1 MVQSDLVT
9 VLRWFGCNSRQR
21 APHSEGEPAKWLGF
35 MTANRSFPMRASL
48 LPLALAALALPVPA
62 LASPNTFQRYTYE
75 SYGTPPRAYT
85 RRAAYVHQPVYGP
98 RHAYAAQPFY
108 AQRPQYAP
116 SQLGVYGGY
125 PVAAYPSSPA
135 PPGRSCS
142 LAAPIVGAALGGTM
156 GGALAHGYRNR
167 LWAVPM
173 GAAVGGIL
181 GGTMSGC

>member
-1 MVQSDLVT
+1 
-9 VLRWFGCNSRQR
+9 
-21 APHSEGEPAKWLGF
+21 
-35 MTANRSFPMRASL
+35 MRASL

-75 SYGTPPRAYT
+75 SYGPPPRAYT
-85 RRAAYVHQPVYGP
+85 RQPVYAP
-98 RHAYAAQPFY
+98 QPAYAP
-108 AQRPQYAP
+108 RPRYAP

-125 PVAAYPSSPA
+125 PVAAYPSSPVV
-135 PPGRSCS
+135 PSRSCS

-156 GGALAHGYRNR
+156 GGALANGYRNR

>member
-1 MVQSDLVT
+1 
-9 VLRWFGCNSRQR
+9 
-21 APHSEGEPAKWLGF
+21 
-35 MTANRSFPMRASL
+35 MRASL

-75 SYGTPPRAYT
+75 HYGPPPRAYT
-85 RRAAYVHQPVYGP
+85 RRPVYARPPVYGP
-98 RHAYAAQPFY
+98 RHAYAPQPVYAQQPFY
-108 AQRPQYAP
+108 AQRPYYAP

-125 PVAAYPSSPA
+125 PVAAYPGSPT
-135 PPGRSCS
+135 PPLRRCY

-156 GGALAHGYRNR
+156 GGALANGYRNR
-167 LWAVPM
+167 LWAVPI

>member
-1 MVQSDLVT
+1 
-9 VLRWFGCNSRQR
+9 
-21 APHSEGEPAKWLGF
+21 

-62 LASPNTFQRYTYE
+62 LASPHTFQRYTYE
-75 SYGTPPRAYT
+75 SYGPPPRAYT
-85 RRAAYVHQPVYGP
+85 R
-98 RHAYAAQPFY
+98 QPFY
-108 AQRPQYAP
+108 AQQPVYAPQPVYAQRPRYAP

-125 PVAAYPSSPA
+125 PVAAYPSSPVV
-135 PPGRSCS
+135 PSRSCS
-142 LAAPIVGAALGGTM
+142 LAAPIVGLALGGTM
-156 GGALAHGYRNR
+156 GGALANGYRNR

>member
-1 MVQSDLVT
+1 
-9 VLRWFGCNSRQR
+9 
-21 APHSEGEPAKWLGF
+21 
-35 MTANRSFPMRASL
+35 MRASL
-48 LPLALAALALPVPA
+48 LPLALAALALQVPA

-75 SYGTPPRAYT
+75 SYGPPPRAYT
-85 RRAAYVHQPVYGP
+85 RQPVYARQP
-98 RHAYAAQPFY
+98 VYVPQHAYAAQPVYAQQPFY
-108 AQRPQYAP
+108 AQQPGYAPQPVYAPRPRYAP

-125 PVAAYPSSPA
+125 PVAAYPSGPVVPS
-135 PPGRSCS
+135 RSCS

-156 GGALAHGYRNR
+156 GGALAYGYRNR

>member
-1 MVQSDLVT
+1 
-9 VLRWFGCNSRQR
+9 
-21 APHSEGEPAKWLGF
+21 

-62 LASPNTFQRYTYE
+62 LASPHPFQRYTYE
-75 SYGTPPRAYT
+75 SYGPPPRAYA
-85 RRAAYVHQPVYGP
+85 RRPVYVHQ
-98 RHAYAAQPFY
+98 HH
-108 AQRPQYAP
+108 YAP

-125 PVAAYPSSPA
+125 PVTAYPSSPT
-135 PPGRSCS
+135 PPVRSCS

-156 GGALAHGYRNR
+156 GGALAKGYRNR

>member
-1 MVQSDLVT
+1 
-9 VLRWFGCNSRQR
+9 
-21 APHSEGEPAKWLGF
+21 
-35 MTANRSFPMRASL
+35 MRASL

-75 SYGTPPRAYT
+75 SYGPPPRAYT
-85 RRAAYVHQPVYGP
+85 RQPVYAP
-98 RHAYAAQPFY
+98 QPAYAP
-108 AQRPQYAP
+108 RPRYAP

-125 PVAAYPSSPA
+125 PVAAYPSSPVV
-135 PPGRSCS
+135 PSRSCS

-156 GGALAHGYRNR
+156 GRALANGYRNR